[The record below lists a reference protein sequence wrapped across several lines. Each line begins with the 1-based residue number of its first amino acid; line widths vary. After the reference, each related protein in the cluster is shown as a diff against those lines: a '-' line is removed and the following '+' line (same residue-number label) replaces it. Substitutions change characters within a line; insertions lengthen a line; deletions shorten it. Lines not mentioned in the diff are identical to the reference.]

1 MGELH
6 SLFQI
11 KEGHTLRWCDLCVL
25 AYSSIRSRIF
35 LLKSKKNLKGLNIF
49 NHEFLCTAYANDTT
63 FFLKNKNSVFDTL
76 IFSISFYLVS
86 GLSLNTTKCEI
97 AGTDTLEGVNVA
109 ICGMKCLKLMKKL
122 WKYLLYISPTIKI

>member
-11 KEGHTLRWCDLCVL
+11 KEGHTLRWCDLYVL
-25 AYSSIRSRIF
+25 AYSSIRSCIF
-35 LLKSKKNLKGLNIF
+35 LLKSNKILKGLNIF

-63 FFLKNKNSVFDTL
+63 FFLKNNNSVFDTL

-86 GLSLNTTKCEI
+86 GLSLNTT
-97 AGTDTLEGVNVA
+97 GTGTLEGVNVA